1 MQYFL
6 KKAPFI
12 LRLSIIVFLIASMLS
27 LIACQAGTRDS
38 DPIVKKTAHCEL
50 YELAN
55 KDDYRS
61 DNTRNVSAN
70 KCD

>member
-1 MQYFL
+1 MQYFM
-6 KKAPFI
+6 KKAHFI
-12 LRLSIIVFLIASMLS
+12 LRLSTMVFLIASMLS
-27 LIACQAGTRDS
+27 LIASQAGTRDS
-38 DPIVKKTAHCEL
+38 DPMVKKTAHCEL

-61 DNTRNVSAN
+61 NTRNVSAN